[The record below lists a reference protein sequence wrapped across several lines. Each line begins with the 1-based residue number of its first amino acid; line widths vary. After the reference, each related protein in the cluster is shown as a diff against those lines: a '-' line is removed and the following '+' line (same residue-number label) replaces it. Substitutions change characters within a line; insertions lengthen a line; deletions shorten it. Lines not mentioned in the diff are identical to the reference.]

1 MSALENVSDKQLKA
15 RMRHL
20 SDKIESLWESVQ
32 PKLQEFSE
40 CKKEWNEIMEELL
53 SREQESK

>member
-20 SDKIESLWESVQ
+20 SDKIESLWESMQ
-32 PKLQEFSE
+32 PQMQEFSE
-40 CKKEWNEIMEELL
+40 CKKEWNEIMEELV
-53 SREQESK
+53 SREKVNE

>member
-1 MSALENVSDKQLKA
+1 VSALENISEKQLKT
-15 RMRHL
+15 RLRHL
-20 SDKIESLWESVQ
+20 SDKIESIWEGVQ

-53 SREQESK
+53 NREQGNK